1 MPRGHSLSSD
11 KRSAF
16 VFSLDFGDLDAENQ
30 EELLNKLVEIAPN
43 PHGYVR
49 EKIRKIDII
58 SCVSGRLYTKIVDI
72 PQDHEEYH
80 VIHVLYFD
88 TSHDYDD
95 KDLTEYSVKASRK
108 LSKMEDLDTLSEANE
123 YIRENGL
130 WLGDIEDL
138 VEDS

>member
-1 MPRGHSLSSD
+1 MPRSHSLSSD

-16 VFSLDFGDLDAENQ
+16 VFSLDFGGLDAESQ

-49 EKIRKIDII
+49 KKIRKIDIS
-58 SCVSGRLYTKIVDI
+58 SCGSGRLYTKIVDI
-72 PQDHEEYH
+72 PQGHEEYH
-80 VIHVLYFD
+80 VVHVLYFD
-88 TSHDYDD
+88 TSHDYDE
-95 KDLTEYSVKASRK
+95 KELTEYSVEASRK
-108 LSKMEDLDTLSEANE
+108 LSRMEDLDTVSEANK

-130 WLGDIEDL
+130 WLSDIEDL